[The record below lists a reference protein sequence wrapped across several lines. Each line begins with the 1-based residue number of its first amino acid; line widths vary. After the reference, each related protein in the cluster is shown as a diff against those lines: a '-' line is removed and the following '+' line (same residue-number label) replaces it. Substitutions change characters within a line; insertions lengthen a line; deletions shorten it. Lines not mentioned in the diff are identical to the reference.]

1 MVNRLWSYGSWDIE
15 GRNIKKAAD
24 SAKIPK
30 SCIFKGWR
38 LICSLSSIRWYISF
52 LHFKAFKI
60 QFHGVTLCIMFWS
73 VNIYMPKM
81 TLSSLFIQISF
92 FNIKFVNFWY
102 ITCFVSNVSSN
113 VNEVIKTIL
122 SQCIFN
128 KKRYCTH
135 KNTHKQ
141 KSTNK
146 TKIN

>member
-92 FNIKFVNFWY
+92 FNIKFVNFWC

-113 VNEVIKTIL
+113 VDEVIKTIL
-122 SQCIFN
+122 SQCIFLQ
-128 KKRYCTH
+128 KDIARTKTLTS
-135 KNTHKQ
+135 KNQPTKQ
-141 KSTNK
+141 K
-146 TKIN
+146 

>member
-30 SCIFKGWR
+30 SCIFKGWH
-38 LICSLSSIRWYISF
+38 LICSLSSIRCYISF
-52 LHFKAFKI
+52 LHFKTFKI

-81 TLSSLFIQISF
+81 TLSSLFTQISF
-92 FNIKFVNFWY
+92 FNIKFVNFWC

-113 VNEVIKTIL
+113 VNEIIKTIL
-122 SQCIFN
+122 SQCIFLQ
-128 KKRYCTH
+128 KDIARTKTLTS
-135 KNTHKQ
+135 KNQPTKQ
-141 KSTNK
+141 K
-146 TKIN
+146 